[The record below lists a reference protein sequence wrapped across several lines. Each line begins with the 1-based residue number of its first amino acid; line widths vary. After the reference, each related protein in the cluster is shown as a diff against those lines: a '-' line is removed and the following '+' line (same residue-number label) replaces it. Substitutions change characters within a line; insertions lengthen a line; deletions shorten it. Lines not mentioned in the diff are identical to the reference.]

1 LDRSSAA
8 SRPGGWA
15 ERTGG
20 GCLEG
25 AAVLLLCLAGAW
37 FLFDPVFSDLTNQAI
52 VGKGPLK
59 ADTYLMLWVLSWGS
73 RAIWLQ
79 PLSYFDANIHFPA
92 ASSLAG
98 VEHMFGYLPLFAP
111 PYYLTGNSVFAFQC
125 TVWLS
130 FALSGAAMY
139 ALVRHWGGTRSGA
152 AFAAFVVMAAPGQFE
167 RAYVVQMI
175 GWFYLP
181 VALICFDR
189 TLDRGR
195 VLDAVLLAVA
205 LALQLLCSFYVA
217 YITIAFFGS
226 YVLTVVLWR
235 GGFRRDL
242 SWRNLATAAVAVSV
256 AALCLLVFALPYV
269 SRGAAGE
276 MADHAARGIL
286 PFAKVPFWQSY
297 ALSSQRNAVF
307 GPSYYLGVACLL
319 LAPYA
324 LWRARAIGPLRVVGL
339 WAAFAT
345 CAVLAA
351 GPERI
356 FAGVPLPPL
365 YDLFLLLPGFSSVR
379 GPNRF
384 AMGVDVAAA
393 ALAGLALSDLIR
405 RLRLPGWAATGV
417 LAALIAASYFDY
429 GHASFDHRALEV
441 PVGSRVPEVYRR
453 LAMLEPGV
461 VLELPAG
468 AKSSFL
474 QIVRESRY
482 AYFSTY
488 HWNPIL
494 NGYTGHQPPSSSDV
508 MVVAQALPDPRAV
521 DLLGRMTGLTYI
533 VVHFDQMPAASEA
546 LWRNPTGLERVGVF
560 AGAGLFRVTQ
570 PPPADLTQELLAG
583 VDTGKTFA
591 GNAIAQVPASQ
602 QSATVQFWPSPP
614 RSAVA
619 AMPERVLVS
628 VRNESAVV
636 WPGLA
641 PGEREVVR
649 WVAQW
654 SDPRTGEQSSE
665 LELSPLPF
673 DLMPGAELLTA
684 IDVPVPREHG
694 VSRLQVG
701 LRQGDGEWFSGRA
714 TASAVAIGG
723 FRNLKRLNRERD
735 AR

>member
-1 LDRSSAA
+1 M
-8 SRPGGWA
+8 
-15 ERTGG
+15 
-20 GCLEG
+20 
-25 AAVLLLCLAGAW
+25 VLLLCLAGVW
-37 FLFDPVFSDLTNQAI
+37 FLFDPVFSDLSNQAI
-52 VGKGPLK
+52 VGKGTLK

-79 PLSYFDANIHFPA
+79 PFSYFDANIHHPA

-111 PYYLTGNSVFAFQC
+111 PYYLTGNPVFAFQC

-152 AFAAFVVMAAPGQFE
+152 AFAGFVMMAAPGQFE
-167 RAYVVQMI
+167 RAYVVQMV

-181 VALICFDR
+181 LALILFDR
-189 TLDRGR
+189 TLERGR
-195 VLDAVLLAVA
+195 VVDAALLAAA

-217 YITIAFFGS
+217 YITIAFFGA
-226 YVLTVVLWR
+226 YVLTVLLWR
-235 GGFRRDL
+235 GGIRRDL
-242 SWRNLATAAVAVSV
+242 SWRNLTIAGAAAAVA
-256 AALCLLVFALPYV
+256 ALWLLVFALPYA

-286 PFAKVPFWQSY
+286 PYAKVPFWQSY
-297 ALSSQRNAVF
+297 VLSSHRSAVF
-307 GPSYYLGVACLL
+307 GPSYYLGIACLL

-339 WAAFAT
+339 WAAVAT
-345 CAVLAA
+345 CAILAA
-351 GPERI
+351 GPERV
-356 FAGVPLPPL
+356 FAGLPMPPL

-384 AMGVDVAAA
+384 AMGVDVAVA
-393 ALAGLALSDLIR
+393 ALAGLALSDLVR
-405 RLRLPGWAATGV
+405 RLRMPGWLATVV
-417 LAALIAASYFDY
+417 LVALVAASYFDY
-429 GHASFDHRALEV
+429 GHAQFEHRTLEV
-441 PVGSRVPEVYRR
+441 PVGDRVPDVYQR
-453 LAMLEPGV
+453 LATLEPGV

-468 AKSSFL
+468 AKGSFL

-494 NGYTGHQPPSSSDV
+494 NGYTGHQPPSSTDV
-508 MVVAQALPDPRAV
+508 MVVAQALPDRRAV
-521 DLLGRMTGLTYI
+521 DLLGRMTGLRYL
-533 VVHFDQMPAASEA
+533 VVHLDQMPAGSEA
-546 LWRNPTGLERVGVF
+546 LWRNPTGLERLGVF
-560 AGAGLFRVTQ
+560 AGAGLFRVTE
-570 PPPADLTQELLAG
+570 PPPADLTQQLLAG
-583 VDTGKTFA
+583 VGTGKTFA
-591 GNAIAQVPASQ
+591 GNAIASVPVSQ
-602 QSATVQFWPSPP
+602 QSATVQFWPTPP

-641 PGEREVVR
+641 PGEGEVVR

-654 SDPRTGEQSSE
+654 SDPSTGAQSPE
-665 LELSPLPF
+665 VELSPLPF
-673 DLMPGAELLTA
+673 DLKPGAELMTA

-694 VSRLQVG
+694 VSRLRVG
-701 LRQGDGEWFSGRA
+701 LRQGDGDWFSGRA
-714 TASAVAIGG
+714 TASSVTIGG

-735 AR
+735 AAPR